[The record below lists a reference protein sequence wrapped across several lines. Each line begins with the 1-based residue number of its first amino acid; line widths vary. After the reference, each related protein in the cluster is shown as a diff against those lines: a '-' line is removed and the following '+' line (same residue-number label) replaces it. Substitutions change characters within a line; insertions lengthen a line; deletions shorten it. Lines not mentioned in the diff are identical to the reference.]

1 MQERDGQKRLGREA
15 AGDRDCKRGVRIKPT
30 SLSGLSEA
38 AKGHWHLPHSA
49 ANGKN

>member
-1 MQERDGQKRLGREA
+1 MARSAWAERQLETE
-15 AGDRDCKRGVRIKPT
+15 DCKRGVRIKPT

-49 ANGKN
+49 ANGRN